1 MKKNK
6 ILMGLLC
13 STFALTSLVG
23 CSNSEGEVK
32 TTTTGKESKIVY
44 ENDYVK
50 LIDYKG
56 IEYSD
61 SIAEVTDKDVE
72 DRINEYL
79 QANAE
84 YEKITEGTAE
94 KGKTVNVSFVGKI
107 NNEEFANGSAEN
119 VDVALGSNTFIEGFE
134 QGIIGMSVGET
145 KDVSVT
151 FPEDYGEEALNG
163 KDAVFTITLNYLCGE
178 KNIIPELNDEYVQ
191 TVSEAKTVNEYKEEI
206 KQELIESNK
215 TSFEENLRKE
225 LVSYLTDNS
234 EFKKIPKDMIED
246 YKKKTIQ
253 YYKDYAEMFSMEY
266 KDFVTQMLNTTE
278 EELDKTL
285 DEEAENSVKA
295 TLVFKAIAEK
305 EKIKVTDTDYNEYLK
320 EKATNY
326 GYESV
331 DALKNEIKENKQE
344 EDSKLECLN
353 NLVYDVIY
361 DNAIYVASKEEVE
374 SMEKE
379 VESNEEVTTN
389 ETTK

>member
-1 MKKNK
+1 MKKRK

-13 STFALTSLVG
+13 STFVLTSLVG
-23 CSNSEGEVK
+23 CSNSEGEPK

-61 SIAEVTDKDVE
+61 SIAEVTEKDVE

-79 QANAE
+79 QANAQ
-84 YEKITEGTAE
+84 YEKIEEGTAE
-94 KGKTVNVSFVGKI
+94 KGKTVNVSFIGKI

-119 VDVALGSNTFIEGFE
+119 VDVSLGSNTFIEGFE
-134 QGIIGMSVGET
+134 DGIVGMSVGET
-145 KDVSVT
+145 KDVAVT

-163 KDAVFTITLNYLCGE
+163 KEAVFTITLNYLCGE
-178 KNIIPELNDEYVQ
+178 KNVVPELNDEYVK
-191 TVSEAKTVNEYKEEI
+191 TVSEAKTVDEYKEQI

-215 TSFEENLRKE
+215 TSFDENLRKE
-225 LVSYLTDNS
+225 LVSYLVDNS

-246 YKKKTIQ
+246 YKEKTIQ

-278 EELDKTL
+278 KDLDKTL
-285 DEEAENSVKA
+285 NEEAEESVKA
-295 TLVFKAIAEK
+295 TLVFKAIAEN
-305 EKIKVTDTDYNEYLK
+305 EKIKVTDTDYNEYLA

-331 DALKNEIKENKQE
+331 DALKAEIKKNKQQ

-361 DNAIYVASKEEVE
+361 DNAVYVASEEEIESMESEVE
-374 SMEKE
+374 STEKTIT
-379 VESNEEVTTN
+379 EETS
-389 ETTK
+389 K